1 MQIHHMCLGNSQF
14 RCRTCGIW
22 VVILLLAAG
31 FHSTGSCAAEPGS
44 LQSLSA
50 IVARVLEVSP
60 AIRAAEVDL
69 KIAEADLARARAARF
84 LPKFELT
91 WIVGPSPEARG
102 DALVGETELGS
113 LSAFTRAEASL
124 IQPIFTFGKLRAAE
138 DAAAEGI
145 EARDAGL
152 TRARHDLELKVAEV
166 YYGLQLMNGL
176 WSLAEEARGEIAR
189 ARKQVDD
196 ALEEDTGDF
205 TFTDLARIDRFVYDI
220 EENANKVLKGRALS
234 ISALRM
240 LTGLPESDST
250 ALIGA
255 TLEPVDVDILP
266 IEAYVGLA
274 PSRPD
279 LRQLQAG
286 IGVRAAQVRAF
297 RSDFYPQIFL
307 GGQFKYS
314 YAPNR
319 DDQKSP
325 FARDDFN
332 FLHGGAVIG
341 FRQNLSFGGTA
352 ARVRKARLEH
362 QKLLHLDRLAQDGA
376 TLEIENAYRTLRE
389 AQSNMLAAEKAVK
402 ATRRWFVSARD
413 GFNAG
418 LEEAGDLLDAV
429 KEYSII
435 RAKYQ
440 SAVFAYNRAWASLQ
454 RATGKSLVD

>member
-1 MQIHHMCLGNSQF
+1 MCIGNSQH
-14 RCRTCGIW
+14 RSIGRGIW
-22 VVILLLAAG
+22 VAILLLVAAFYPTESG
-31 FHSTGSCAAEPGS
+31 AADPES
-44 LQSLSA
+44 LQSLRA
-50 IVARVLEVSP
+50 IVARALDASP
-60 AIRAAEVDL
+60 AMRAAEVDL

-102 DALVGETELGS
+102 DALVGDTDLGS
-113 LSAFTRAEASL
+113 LSAFTRAEAAL

-138 DAAAEGI
+138 DAATGGI
-145 EARDAGL
+145 EARSAGL
-152 TRARHDLELKVAEV
+152 MRSRHDLEIQVAEAHF
-166 YYGLQLMNGL
+166 GLQLMNAL
-176 WSLAEEARGEIAR
+176 WILAEEARGEIGKAR
-189 ARKQVDD
+189 NTVETS
-196 ALEEDTGDF
+196 LEEDRGDF
-205 TFTDLARIDRFVYDI
+205 TYTDLARIDRFAYDI

-234 ISALRM
+234 VSALQM
-240 LTGLPESDST
+240 LTGLSESDPI
-250 ALIGA
+250 ALAQGP
-255 TLEPVDVDILP
+255 LQPVEVEILP
-266 IEAYVGLA
+266 IEAYTERA
-274 PSRPD
+274 RNRPD
-279 LRQLQAG
+279 LQQLQAG
-286 IGVRAAQVRAF
+286 IRVRAALVAAA
-297 RSDFYPQIFL
+297 RSDYFPQIFL

-319 DDQKSP
+319 DDQTSP

-341 FRQNLSFGGTA
+341 FRQDLSFGGTA
-352 ARVRKARLEH
+352 AKLRKARLEH
-362 QKLLHLDRLAQDGA
+362 RKLVHLDGLAHKGA
-376 TLEIENAYRTLRE
+376 ALDIEKVYRTLRE
-389 AQSNMLAAEKAVK
+389 AEANMLAARKAVK

-440 SAVFAYNRAWASLQ
+440 SAVFAYNRAWARLQ